1 MKLRGSAAIVLCLFL
16 TFFLQSSGGATA
28 EKGRQPPGE
37 VTAEKGRQP
46 SAEVTTE
53 RERHFLYVAVPGI
66 RNYVEYGGI
75 GIIVYDIDN
84 AYKFIKRIPTWDVP
98 TGKMPENV
106 KGIAASAKTGRIYV
120 STTKRLGCFDLTND
134 KKLWEKAYDGGCDRM
149 AISPDGRTLYV
160 PSLEGPHWNVVDA
173 LTGDV
178 IAKIEPQS
186 GAHNTI
192 YGPDGLHAYLAGLKS
207 KLLSVADT
215 KKHAVVKKVGP
226 FSESIRPFTINGSQT
241 LCFVNVNELL
251 GFEVADL
258 KTGKMIHRVEVAGFQ
273 KGPTKR
279 HGCPSHGIA
288 LTPDEKELWLTD
300 AANSS
305 LHIFDATTMPPK
317 QVKSIKLRDQPGWI
331 TFSIDGRSAYPS
343 TGDVIDTRTKRI
355 VSTLEDES
363 GRHVQSEKLLE
374 IVFAGGKPVRA
385 GDQFGIG
392 QKR

>member
-1 MKLRGSAAIVLCLFL
+1 MKLRWIAVALLCFFATL
-16 TFFLQSSGGATA
+16 FFLQYSGD
-28 EKGRQPPGE
+28 
-37 VTAEKGRQP
+37 VTAEN
-46 SAEVTTE
+46 
-53 RERHFLYVAVPGI
+53 ERHLLYVAVPGI

-84 AYKFIKRIPTWDVP
+84 AYKFVKRIPTWDVP
-98 TGKMPENV
+98 SGEMPENV

-134 KKLWEKAYDGGCDRM
+134 RKLWEKAYDGGCDRM

-178 IAKIEPQS
+178 IAKVEPKS

-192 YGPDGLHAYLAGLKS
+192 YGPNGFHAYLAGLKS
-207 KLLSVADT
+207 AWLSVTDT
-215 KKHAVVKKVGP
+215 KRHVVAKKIGP
-226 FSESIRPFTINGSQT
+226 FSESIRPFTINGSET

-251 GFEVADL
+251 GFEVGDL
-258 KTGKMIHRVEVAGFQ
+258 KTGKMLHRVEVAGFQ

-305 LHIFDATTMPPK
+305 MHIFDATTMPPK
-317 QVKSIKLRDQPGWI
+317 QTTSIKLRDQPGWV
-331 TFSIDGRSAYPS
+331 TFSIDGRHAYPS

-355 VSTLEDES
+355 VATLEDEA
-363 GRHVQSEKLLE
+363 GKHVQSEKLLE
-374 IVFAGGKPVRA
+374 IVFAGGRPVRA